1 MVSSW
6 IFVDVLYKHPFGYN
20 EQFSRFIAVSRFIP
34 QSRSRGRGPGNEVD
48 FLTIGSFNDAD
59 DIKNVIWKCNLA
71 LLQSFLNYSKSLRS
85 NYPGIKLEPALL
97 R

>member
-1 MVSSW
+1 MDLRRCSVQ
-6 IFVDVLYKHPFGYN
+6 HPFGYN

-34 QSRSRGRGPGNEVD
+34 QSRNQGRGPGNEFY
-48 FLTIGSFNDAD
+48 FLTKGSLNDVD
-59 DIKNVIWKCNLA
+59 DKEDVIWKCNLA